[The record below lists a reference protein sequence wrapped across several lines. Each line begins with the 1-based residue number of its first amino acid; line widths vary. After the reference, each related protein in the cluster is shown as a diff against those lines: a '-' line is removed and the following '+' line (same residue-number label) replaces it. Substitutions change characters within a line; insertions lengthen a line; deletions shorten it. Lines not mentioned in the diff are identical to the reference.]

1 MAATTAKFA
10 SHEFQLQPAEERNGA
25 SAISEIR
32 AIQSRQIYG
41 PEARIRNVSARR
53 SSPIRAVVKLFAL
66 ALLFL
71 IWLSV
76 TASFLA
82 QLSHLPQN
90 KPAGQVAMK
99 AFGGGALDNS
109 SGAFGRR

>member
-1 MAATTAKFA
+1 MAATTAQFA
-10 SHEFQLQPAEERNGA
+10 SHEFPLQPAEER
-25 SAISEIR
+25 SRTPAIPEIR
-32 AIQSRQIYG
+32 AIQSSQIYG

-53 SSPIRAVVKLFAL
+53 TSPIRAVVKLFAL

-82 QLSHLPQN
+82 QLSRWPQN
-90 KPAGQVAMK
+90 KPAGKVAV
-99 AFGGGALDNS
+99 GS
-109 SGAFGRR
+109 P